1 MKKYFTF
8 AALAIAL
15 ASCSNEEIVP
25 QESLKDTPITVTA
38 GVAELTTR
46 AGYEGTT
53 TLPGTFYFSIDQNGE
68 TYDYTNVVMTKGS
81 GNAYTTSPSILWAG
95 SSTAPTVSA
104 YTTAGTDFAVQ
115 TYQKDLFQV
124 EASDL
129 LGAISNN
136 DVTIN
141 SSAISLTFRHL
152 LCKLDVT
159 YSWGTELSSIQGKSI
174 TSVEYQG
181 FGTNVTLD
189 RTTSAVTAGSA
200 TGSITA
206 YVNDNKSEAIF
217 APQVNNP
224 KIVIVV
230 TINGVDRTFTVNV
243 TAPQGGFVA
252 GKRYTMN
259 VAIGGTAVSSTSAS
273 IANGW
278 TSGKENGTMTT
289 N

>member
-53 TLPGTFYFSIDQNGE
+53 TLPGTFYFSIDQDGE

-115 TYQKDLFQV
+115 TYQKDLYHV

-129 LGAISNN
+129 LGAISSN

-141 SSAISLTFRHL
+141 GSAISLTFRHL

-174 TSVEYQG
+174 TSVE
-181 FGTNVTLD
+181 
-189 RTTSAVTAGSA
+189 
-200 TGSITA
+200 
-206 YVNDNKSEAIF
+206 
-217 APQVNNP
+217 
-224 KIVIVV
+224 
-230 TINGVDRTFTVNV
+230 
-243 TAPQGGFVA
+243 
-252 GKRYTMN
+252 
-259 VAIGGTAVSSTSAS
+259 
-273 IANGW
+273 
-278 TSGKENGTMTT
+278 
-289 N
+289 